1 MSKSVLFVACA
12 LVLSLGLSAH
22 AQDPKKARPDPPRP
36 DLAAPEPD
44 SGDDVQRYCASVGP
58 SASEARVAWQMKR
71 LNELE
76 DALTKRITDLDA
88 KESSAREWIARRED
102 MLKKGQDDV
111 VAIYA
116 KMQPE
121 AAATRLGTIDES
133 EAAAIVAKLNPRVAA
148 AILNEMEATKAGKI
162 TDLSSGASEAAQAA
176 AQAAAAA
183 AGQGGASADAPGAA
197 PAQAGDKKS

>member
-1 MSKSVLFVACA
+1 MSRTVLFVACA

-22 AQDPKKARPDPPRP
+22 AQDPKKAKPDQSKP

-44 SGDDVQRYCASVGP
+44 SGDDIQRYCASVGP

-76 DALTKRITDLDA
+76 VALAKRITDLDA
-88 KESSAREWIARRED
+88 KEASAREWIARRED

-121 AAATRLGTIDES
+121 AAATRLATIDEP

-148 AILNEMEATKAGKI
+148 AILNEMEAAKAGKI
-162 TDLSSGASEAAQAA
+162 TDLISGAAAA

-183 AGQGGASADAPGAA
+183 AEQSGAPADATSAA
-197 PAQAGDKKS
+197 PAQAGEKKS